1 MQIERIPARSLST
14 AVDRGTAIKLV
25 SGLVPLARNLS
36 LALLL
41 DQERKLIFSPENLL
55 RLNVISGALLLCV
68 AAAILLT
75 SPLNSVSMT

>member
-1 MQIERIPARSLST
+1 MST
-14 AVDRGTAIKLV
+14 AADRGTAIQPV

-75 SPLNSVSMT
+75 